1 VRRRGAW
8 VTSLQIRRIRRRF
21 RATDTERISA
31 SSIGPNP
38 NLAIRAGSPRSLF
51 THTTSPRTLSLA
63 ASRGHL
69 VKGWLAAS
77 SYRPPPARVSPR
89 VAPPRPVHQTVGRKM
104 RLSDFCNRTTTRAP
118 HELPDSQAR
127 SPFCCDPRRRTAP
140 RFTPA
145 HFQPSASGE
154 TPGEASLDGEPS
166 ASASSQSFPV
176 RLRIYPMAA
185 GVMPRGP
192 GGASIERSSRAAPP
206 GCGVFNREPSLRPS
220 L

>member
-8 VTSLQIRRIRRRF
+8 ATSCQIRRIRGRF
-21 RATDTERISA
+21 RATDTKRISA

-38 NLAIRAGSPRSLF
+38 NLAIRAGLPRSLF
-51 THTTSPRTLSLA
+51 TPTTSPRTLLLA
-63 ASRGHL
+63 ASRRHL
-69 VKGWLAAS
+69 VKGWLVAS
-77 SYRPPPARVSPR
+77 SYHPPSARVSPR

-127 SPFCCDPRRRTAP
+127 SPVCCDPRGRTAA

-145 HFQPSASGE
+145 HVQPSASGE

-166 ASASSQSFPV
+166 ASALSQPIPAHLRLPDGGGRDATRSWRSFDRTLLTHGTS
-176 RLRIYPMAA
+176 RLRRFQ
-185 GVMPRGP
+185 PR
-192 GGASIERSSRAAPP
+192 AELAT
-206 GCGVFNREPSLRPS
+206 
-220 L
+220 